1 MAKQITITYTNSLTI
16 SVSDHFID
24 DDMFEFGNAVSSSLP
39 SIEDV
44 CEHLSDMG
52 YEVEEVTPRI
62 VDADFIEHTET
73 IVQYADPVK
82 EI

>member
-1 MAKQITITYTNSLTI
+1 MAKQITITYTNSVTI

-24 DDMFEFGNAVSSSLP
+24 GDLDELGNAVSSSLP

-44 CEHLSDMG
+44 CGHLSDMG

-62 VDADFIEHTET
+62 VESDFIEHTET
-73 IVQYADPVK
+73 IVQYADPAI